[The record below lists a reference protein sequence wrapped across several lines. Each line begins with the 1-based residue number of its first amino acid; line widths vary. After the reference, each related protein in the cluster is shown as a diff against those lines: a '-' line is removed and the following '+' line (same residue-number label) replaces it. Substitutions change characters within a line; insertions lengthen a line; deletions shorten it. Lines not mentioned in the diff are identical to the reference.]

1 MHAPWQSW
9 LWVHEMSQ
17 RMSPLSRRKKFQLIS
32 RPEHAL
38 GNEERTA
45 QHLIVEGYA
54 PAQMIEDLRKY
65 QAELEI
71 QNKALRY
78 SQQEAEGASERFA
91 TLFSNVPLALM
102 VVDEEG
108 LVLASNAMALRH
120 FQPLES
126 DPPLNF
132 LLPFISADHTDDV
145 AVSFLSAKSEGTSQ
159 INEVVFLAGS
169 KGVFTGDLHIARIE
183 SPQNELA
190 HFICAIIDQGPLLA
204 QRFALQESA
213 SILRQRNEDLLL
225 SENRM
230 AAIINSSLDAIL
242 CIDENQCITVFNP
255 AATTLFQCPVDLA
268 LGSKLGRFLPAVET
282 ALASNRVPVQAMLGE
297 FQATTLLGVEI
308 FVEISVS
315 FERRLRPRPPLLNAP
330 LTEKE
335 WRVENGQYGH
345 VKTIFA
351 RDLTAKKL
359 AEAQRLALETQL
371 RESQKMQAMGT
382 MAGGIAHDFNNIL
395 SAILGNVDLAKQDT
409 AFDSPALP
417 SLQEIDKA
425 GRRARDLVRQILTF
439 SRNERPKRTALQLAE
454 IVHETARLVKVTL
467 PPSVSLQVV
476 IAKDS
481 EPVLADATQV
491 EQALLNL
498 CTNAILAIGAE
509 RGSVTVELGAA
520 ELDHANGNRIGLAP
534 ARYVTLTVRDTGNGM
549 SPTTLERIFEPFFTT
564 RQVGQ
569 GTGLGLSVV
578 HGIMQTHQG
587 GIDVK
592 STPGQ
597 GSEFT
602 LYFPSTLEK
611 VVASTEPAPPTHV
624 QGRGRHVMYVDD
636 DQALVFLVTR
646 VLKRKGFV
654 VTAYTDPREARAALQ
669 ANPLAFDLL
678 VTDYNMPGFSGLDLL
693 REAKEIRPD
702 LPVALASGY
711 VTPEIEHNA
720 MQGGA
725 SALIYKPNDV
735 NELCETVQRLISD
748 RDAR

>member
-1 MHAPWQSW
+1 MGTFP
-9 LWVHEMSQ
+9 
-17 RMSPLSRRKKFQLIS
+17 RRKKFRVIA
-32 RPEHAL
+32 RPERL
-38 GNEERTA
+38 SGNDGRTA
-45 QHLIVEGYA
+45 QDLIVDGYA

-91 TLFSNVPLALM
+91 TLFSSVPLALM

-132 LLPFISADHTDDV
+132 LLPFISAQHTDDV
-145 AVSFLSAKSEGTSQ
+145 AVSFLSAKSEGTSEV
-159 INEVVFLAGS
+159 NEVVFLAGS
-169 KGVFTGDLHIARIE
+169 NGVFTGDLHIARIE
-183 SPQNELA
+183 NPQNELA

-204 QRFALQESA
+204 QRQALQESA
-213 SILRQRNEDLLL
+213 AILRQRNEDLLL

-242 CIDENQCITVFNP
+242 CIDEKQCITVFNP
-255 AATTLFQCPVDLA
+255 AATALFQCPADQA
-268 LGSKLGRFLPAVET
+268 LGSSLGRFLPEVEK
-282 ALASNRVPVQAMLGE
+282 ALTSDKVPVQAMLGE
-297 FQATTLLGVEI
+297 FQATTEKGGDI

-315 FERRLRPRPPLLNAP
+315 FERRLRTRPPLHLG

-335 WRVENGQYGH
+335 WRSENGFHGP
-345 VKTIFA
+345 VTTIFA

-359 AEAQRLALETQL
+359 AETQRMALETQL
-371 RESQKMQAMGT
+371 RESQKMQAVGT

-409 AFDSPALP
+409 ASDSAALP

-439 SRNERPKRTALQLAE
+439 SRNEQPKRVPIQLSE
-454 IVHETARLVKVTL
+454 VLHETARLVKVTL
-467 PPSVSLQVV
+467 PPLVTLEV
-476 IAKDS
+476 IAPDGGES
-481 EPVLADATQV
+481 VLADATQA

-498 CTNAILAIGAE
+498 CTNAILAIGTE
-509 RGSVTVELGAA
+509 RGSVTMALGAA
-520 ELDHANGNRIGLAP
+520 DLEQPDCGRMGLPP

-549 SPTTLERIFEPFFTT
+549 SPVTLERIFEPFFTT

-587 GIDVK
+587 GIDVQ
-592 STPGQ
+592 STPGY
-597 GSEFT
+597 GSVFT
-602 LYFPSTLEK
+602 LYFPSTQEK
-611 VVASTEPAPPTHV
+611 SVVTAEAAPTIQV
-624 QGRGRHVMYVDD
+624 QGKGRHVMYVDD

-646 VLKRKGFV
+646 VLTRKGFV
-654 VTAYTDPREARAALQ
+654 VTAFTDPREARAALQ
-669 ANPLAFDLL
+669 ANPEAFDLL
-678 VTDYNMPGFSGLDLL
+678 VTDYNMPGYSGIDLL
-693 REAKEIRPD
+693 REAKAIRPD

-735 NELCETVQRLISD
+735 NELCETVQRLILGND
-748 RDAR
+748 GR